1 MFLGLTNH
9 SYIANVDDLLLISR
23 TNSSLIK
30 SSQLIPKSFEEIGLN
45 LILKNVTIYFLMLNI
60 KVVMLLVILFEFS
73 FFDSVVWN

>member
-30 SSQLIPKSFEEIGLN
+30 SSQLIPKSFEEIGLKLN
-45 LILKNVTIYFLMLNI
+45 TEKCDYLLFNV
-60 KVVMLLVILFEFS
+60 KHQSSDVACDS
-73 FFDSVVWN
+73 F